1 MKRRSPRPT
10 RPRLLVLVLLAA
22 TSVLLGAEG
31 GIVCGDGSGG
41 DPPEPQPIRSP
52 EVTLNAIPADEN
64 AVLVVPPSG
73 FTVDIRYPDAGSFD
87 PDTLWVVISPMDD
100 VAARVDLTDAIV
112 RSDPDGAVLVVPPE
126 TGFGSGSH
134 AVVLSAVDIAGEAH
148 NAALR
153 FAIREPV
160 VPAPL
165 ESHQWIQLDFDAD
178 RDGDTLPD
186 FPEDLE
192 AFGLGSAGGAGA
204 SAIVREWVI
213 DEIVA
218 RVQEFYD
225 LENPSQLP
233 GGDRANVSFER
244 DPPASGF
251 FTRICVGGEDPTGGV
266 MMGNVRYD
274 PGNGNPGDDACDDFL
289 PSGVFPREI
298 LFWSG
303 QAAFAAA
310 FDALLA
316 EPVGTHA
323 LDDIVLGAAYDPGDP
338 AQLARFDAID
348 RGVDAFAQVAATITA
363 HEAGHALGLV
373 APGPPGG
380 GFFGGSSGVHYTH
393 NVTPEGTAPEE
404 SFLMNAGST
413 FDFASLGGDP
423 ALPLPPIRA
432 MNWAYLRGR
441 LLRDA
446 AVDGIYPAPIVD
458 SVQPA
463 TVPLSGPSW
472 VDVTVSGSNFQG
484 TPRLRLLG
492 PLAYTLSSPTLVDAN
507 HVTGGIITFQ
517 VLEGTYDF
525 ELENGDGQKTVL
537 EAAVTVVP

>member
-1 MKRRSPRPT
+1 V
-10 RPRLLVLVLLAA
+10 LALVAA
-22 TSVLLGAEG
+22 TSVLLGAG
-31 GIVCGDGSGG
+31 SIVCGEA
-41 DPPEPQPIRSP
+41 PPEPGAEPAEPLDPIQ
-52 EVTLNAIPADEN
+52 VTLNAIPADEN

-73 FTVDIRYPDAGSFD
+73 FTVDIRYADPGSFD
-87 PDTLWVVISPMDD
+87 PDSLWVVIFPME
-100 VAARVDLTDAIV
+100 VNAPVDLTGAIV
-112 RSDPDGAVLVVPPE
+112 RSDPDGVVVLVPPE
-126 TGFGSGSH
+126 AGFKSGSH
-134 AVVLSAVDIAGEAH
+134 TVLLSAVDTAGEGHA
-148 NAALR
+148 AALH
-153 FAIREPV
+153 FAIREPIIS
-160 VPAPL
+160 APL
-165 ESHQWIQLDFDAD
+165 ESHQWVQLDFDAD

-204 SAIVREWVI
+204 SADVREWVI

-218 RVQEFYD
+218 RVQEFYA

-233 GGDRANVSFER
+233 GGDAANVSFER

-251 FTRICVGGEDPTGGV
+251 FTRICVSGEDPTGGV

-274 PGNGNPGDDACDDFL
+274 PGNANPGDDACDDFL

-303 QAAFAAA
+303 KAAFKAA

-316 EPVGTHA
+316 EPVGTHP
-323 LDDIVLGAAYDPGDP
+323 LDDVVLGAAYDPADP

-348 RGVDAFAQVAATITA
+348 RGVDAFAQVTATITA

-373 APGPPGG
+373 APGPPGA
-380 GFFGGSSGVHYTH
+380 GFFGGSSGVYYTH
-393 NVTPEGTAPEE
+393 NVTPEGTAPEQ
-404 SFLMNAGST
+404 SFLMNAGSS
-413 FDFASLGGDP
+413 FDFATLGGDP
-423 ALPLPPIRA
+423 SLPLPPIRA

-446 AVDGIYPAPIVD
+446 AVDGIYRAPTVD
-458 SVQPA
+458 WVEPA
-463 TVPLSGPSW
+463 TVSLSGPSW

-484 TPRLRLLG
+484 TPTLRLHG

-507 HVTGGIITFQ
+507 QVTGGIITFQ
-517 VLEGTYDF
+517 VLEGTYDL
-525 ELENGDGQKTVL
+525 ELKNGDGQKTVL